1 MALSSTKQSSIHG
14 KTGSD
19 LAKIKASFD
28 NGEHSALAD
37 FGPEAAI
44 IYQMQQM
51 QDEITYLRTEISANK
66 DKTTFPGLGTSS
78 STALAGNT
86 TTISSGQASAI
97 TANTAKTGISSGQ
110 TSAITANTAKT
121 GISSGQTSAI
131 TANTAKT
138 GISSGQASAI
148 TANTAKVSLAGGSA
162 TTLSFGE
169 LITTTHGKGNPV
181 TYSIV
186 MTAVKGLTTKTVTLT
201 LA

>member
-1 MALSSTKQSSIHG
+1 MALTSTKQSSIHG

-28 NGEHSALAD
+28 NGEHTALAD

-44 IYQMQQM
+44 IYQIQAM
-51 QDEITYLRTEISANK
+51 QDEITYLRTEISSNK
-66 DKTTFPGLGTSS
+66 DKTTFPGLGTSN
-78 STALAGNT
+78 STALAGDT
-86 TTISSGQASAI
+86 TVISSGQASAI

-110 TSAITANTAKT
+110 TSAITANTAK
-121 GISSGQTSAI
+121 
-131 TANTAKT
+131 
-138 GISSGQASAI
+138 
-148 TANTAKVSLAGGSA
+148 VSFAGGSA

-169 LITTTHGKGNPV
+169 LITTTNGKGNPN

-186 MTAVKGLTTKTVTLT
+186 LSATKSGVTKAVTLA

>member
-1 MALSSTKQSSIHG
+1 MALSSTKQTSIHG
-14 KTGSD
+14 KTGDD
-19 LAKIKASFD
+19 LAAIKASFD
-28 NGEHSALAD
+28 NGEHTALAD

-97 TANTAKTGISSGQ
+97 TANTAK
-110 TSAITANTAKT
+110 
-121 GISSGQTSAI
+121 
-131 TANTAKT
+131 
-138 GISSGQASAI
+138 
-148 TANTAKVSLAGGSA
+148 VSFAGGSA

-169 LITTTHGKGNPV
+169 LITTNNGKGNPD

-186 MTAVKGLTTKTVTLT
+186 MSATKSGVTKTATFMLK
-201 LA
+201 

>member
-1 MALSSTKQSSIHG
+1 MALTSTKQSSIHG
-14 KTGSD
+14 KTGD
-19 LAKIKASFD
+19 ALAAIKASFD
-28 NGEHSALAD
+28 NGEHTALAD

-44 IYQMQQM
+44 IYQIQAM

-78 STALAGNT
+78 STALAGDT
-86 TTISSGQASAI
+86 TVISSGQASAI

-110 TSAITANTAKT
+110 A
-121 GISSGQTSAI
+121 SAI

-148 TANTAKVSLAGGSA
+148 TANTAKVSFTGGSSTA
-162 TTLSFGE
+162 LSFGE
-169 LITTTHGKGNPV
+169 LITTSNGRGNPD

-186 MTAVKGLTTKTVTLT
+186 MTATIFGGVTKTVTLT
-201 LA
+201 LT

>member
-1 MALSSTKQSSIHG
+1 MALSSTKQTSIHG

-19 LAKIKASFD
+19 LAAIKASFD
-28 NGEHSALAD
+28 NGEHTALAD

-86 TTISSGQASAI
+86 TTISNS
-97 TANTAKTGISSGQ
+97 
-110 TSAITANTAKT
+110 
-121 GISSGQTSAI
+121 
-131 TANTAKT
+131 
-138 GISSGQASAI
+138 QASAI

-169 LITTTHGKGNPV
+169 LITTTHGTGKQA
-181 TYSIV
+181 TTAYTIV
-186 MTAVKGLTTKTVTLT
+186 MTATKSGVTKTVTLT
-201 LA
+201 LT